1 MLAVSAQ
8 NNRPKENEC
17 GKHMLQITFS
27 GKDRL
32 SQRAKEP
39 LPTGQG
45 GRRAGNRPEPAGIS
59 RLFDVGPSQG
69 LGAAAQGLE
78 LAVSRIPAGWTGRPR
93 GLLPREPRRSPRA
106 EERVGPEGVF
116 GSAGTAIK

>member
-27 GKDRL
+27 GKDQL

-45 GRRAGNRPEPAGIS
+45 GRRAGNRPESAGIP

-69 LGAAAQGLE
+69 LGAAAQPLE
-78 LAVSRIPAGWTGRPR
+78 LAASLPGGPGRPR
-93 GLLPREPRRSPRA
+93 RRLPREPRRSPRA
-106 EERVGPEGVF
+106 EERVGPNGVF